1 MTIPS
6 FQLTAAL
13 QDNNIEM
20 YSIHK
25 EGKSVVDERFI
36 RTLKNK
42 IYKYM
47 TSISKIVYIDQL
59 DGIINKH
66 NNTYNKTIKMKSVD
80 VKSSTYIE
88 FNKVSNKKVLN
99 LKLVI
104 MLEYHNIKI
113 FLQKFRLQIDQ
124 KKIL

>member
-1 MTIPS
+1 
-6 FQLTAAL
+6 
-13 QDNNIEM
+13 
-20 YSIHK
+20 
-25 EGKSVVDERFI
+25 
-36 RTLKNK
+36 
-42 IYKYM
+42 M

-88 FNKVSNKKVLN
+88 FNKLSNKKVLN

>member
-1 MTIPS
+1 
-6 FQLTAAL
+6 
-13 QDNNIEM
+13 
-20 YSIHK
+20 
-25 EGKSVVDERFI
+25 
-36 RTLKNK
+36 
-42 IYKYM
+42 M

>member
-1 MTIPS
+1 
-6 FQLTAAL
+6 
-13 QDNNIEM
+13 
-20 YSIHK
+20 
-25 EGKSVVDERFI
+25 
-36 RTLKNK
+36 
-42 IYKYM
+42 M
-47 TSISKIVYIDQL
+47 TSISKILYIDQL

>member
-1 MTIPS
+1 
-6 FQLTAAL
+6 
-13 QDNNIEM
+13 
-20 YSIHK
+20 
-25 EGKSVVDERFI
+25 
-36 RTLKNK
+36 
-42 IYKYM
+42 M

-88 FNKVSNKKVLN
+88 FNKVNNKKVLN

>member
-20 YSIHK
+20 YSINK
-25 EGKSVVDERFI
+25 EGKSFVDERFI

-42 IYKYM
+42 FYKCM

-88 FNKVSNKKVLN
+88 FNKVNNKEGPKFKAGDHVRISQHKNISAKV
-99 LKLVI
+99 
-104 MLEYHNIKI
+104 
-113 FLQKFRLQIDQ
+113 
-124 KKIL
+124 